1 MIRLTSSFTMFRNN
15 SIIRRDKAAIGASL
29 IRFLLVALVLAICNA
44 AEEGGN
50 DGSSE
55 DSADTGRSSDEAS
68 DRDEWYADDPYM
80 PNDDY
85 ILQEIKAE
93 LDAERDAINYENE
106 SKRTL
111 MRHLLT
117 YSVGGSVSILGLA
130 SAVFLTS
137 IFLYDLRMEMLMRRY
152 ARKGTVVEGRIL
164 ASDPDIAETM
174 TTANAVESLPK
185 IENNDSYSIMTDD
198 ESYQAGSRSVYS
210 FSIRSGAHDVDEGQK
225 SEITGAKEWPDPI
238 GCEVSFMGGSNQT
251 STAKSK
257 QKSTAKTVTS
267 ERTQNLSVMRF
278 HVIVEYDDVSYHDA
292 FSQHSSEIIRKRLW
306 VTGEDV
312 EGKSNNFSTPVVKLY
327 VLKDKPKSG
336 YPCGEVHRARRWQ
349 KRLSFN
355 MHIMLGVSFVIC
367 GAFVAKNT
375 LSLALFLLYIGL
387 LLLQLPFVNCFLQKS
402 FSKLLSDSF
411 LENGYKKPSKLATK
425 PVDKEKMISA
435 LKQGTSFG
443 NL

>member
-1 MIRLTSSFTMFRNN
+1 MYRNRV
-15 SIIRRDKAAIGASL
+15 IRRDKAAIRASFV
-29 IRFLLVALVLAICNA
+29 RFLLVALILAIGNS

-50 DGSSE
+50 DEASKS
-55 DSADTGRSSDEAS
+55 SADTGRSNDEAA

-80 PNDDY
+80 PTDDY
-85 ILQEIKAE
+85 ILQEIKTE
-93 LDAERDAINYENE
+93 LNAERDAIDYENE
-106 SKRTL
+106 SRRTR
-111 MRHLLT
+111 MRQLLT
-117 YSVGGSVSILGLA
+117 YFVSILVSILGLA

-152 ARKGTVVEGRIL
+152 ARKGAVVEGRVL
-164 ASDPDIAETM
+164 ASDPDIEETVKA
-174 TTANAVESLPK
+174 ANAVESLPK

-198 ESYQAGSRSVYS
+198 ESYQAGSRSMYS
-210 FSIRSGAHDVDEGQK
+210 FSIRSGANDVDKRQK
-225 SEITGAKEWPDPI
+225 SDITGAKEWRDPI
-238 GCEVSFMGGSNQT
+238 GCEVSFTGGSNQT

-257 QKSTAKTVTS
+257 QKPTAKTGTP

-292 FSQHSSEIIRKRLW
+292 ISQHSSEIIRKRLW
-306 VTGEDV
+306 VMGEDV

-336 YPCGEVHRARRWQ
+336 YPCGEVRRARRWQ

-355 MHIMLGVSFVIC
+355 MQIMLGISFVIC
-367 GAFVAKNT
+367 GAFVAKKM
-375 LSLALFLLYIGL
+375 LSLTLFLLYIGL

-402 FSKLLSDSF
+402 FSKLLSESF
-411 LENGYKKPSKLATK
+411 IENGYKKPSKLVKK
-425 PVDKEKMISA
+425 PVDKEKMVSA
-435 LKQGTSFG
+435 LKRGTSFG

>member
-1 MIRLTSSFTMFRNN
+1 MYRNRV
-15 SIIRRDKAAIGASL
+15 IRRDKAAIRASFV
-29 IRFLLVALVLAICNA
+29 RFLLVALILAIGNS

-50 DGSSE
+50 DEASKS
-55 DSADTGRSSDEAS
+55 SADTGRSNDEAA

-80 PNDDY
+80 PTDDY
-85 ILQEIKAE
+85 ILQEIKTE
-93 LDAERDAINYENE
+93 LNAERDAIDYENE
-106 SKRTL
+106 SRRTR
-111 MRHLLT
+111 MRQLLT
-117 YSVGGSVSILGLA
+117 YFVSILVSILGLA

-152 ARKGTVVEGRIL
+152 ARKGAVVEGRVL
-164 ASDPDIAETM
+164 ASDPDIEETVKA
-174 TTANAVESLPK
+174 ANAVESLPK

-198 ESYQAGSRSVYS
+198 ESYQAGSRSMYS
-210 FSIRSGAHDVDEGQK
+210 FSIRSGANDVDKRQK
-225 SEITGAKEWPDPI
+225 SDITGAKEWRDPI
-238 GCEVSFMGGSNQT
+238 GCEVSFTGGSNQT

-257 QKSTAKTVTS
+257 QKPTAKTGTP

-292 FSQHSSEIIRKRLW
+292 ISQHSSEIIRKRLW
-306 VTGEDV
+306 VMGEDV

-336 YPCGEVHRARRWQ
+336 YPCGEVRRARRWQ

-355 MHIMLGVSFVIC
+355 MQIMLGISFVIC
-367 GAFVAKNT
+367 GAFVAKKM
-375 LSLALFLLYIGL
+375 LSLTLFLLYIGL

-402 FSKLLSDSF
+402 FSKLLSESF
-411 LENGYKKPSKLATK
+411 IENGYKKPSKLVKK
-425 PVDKEKMISA
+425 PVDKEKMVPA
-435 LKQGTSFG
+435 LKRGTSFG